1 MTADATVV
9 ETRMWKRLGLAFFVM
24 AGGLGLSL
32 LGLGW
37 DFYVH
42 EIQGVSADVESI
54 FAPPHLAI
62 FGGIAVTALGFLI
75 ADLALR
81 REGWYPLRMLT
92 A

>member
-1 MTADATVV
+1 
-9 ETRMWKRLGLAFFVM
+9 
-24 AGGLGLSL
+24 
-32 LGLGW
+32 
-37 DFYVH
+37 VH